1 MPKEENKDKLLHD
14 VLNEIEKEYG
24 KGAVMKLG
32 DRAAVDVEPIPSG
45 SLLLDQALGCLLYT
59 SRCV

>member
-45 SLLLDQALGCLLYT
+45 
-59 SRCV
+59 R